1 MPNTDFSA
9 LSDAELLEFAK
20 QNQPSPL
27 VDAFIIGFL
36 IGILIFAAAVN
47 GWGLVML
54 IPLFM
59 IRAFLK
65 KPKRH
70 EALMSELKMRNLE

>member
-1 MPNTDFSA
+1 MNPNDLTS

-70 EALMSELKMRNLE
+70 EALVIELKKRGLE

>member
-1 MPNTDFSA
+1 MNPNDLTS

-27 VDAFIIGFL
+27 TDAFIIGFL

-65 KPKRH
+65 KPKRY
-70 EALMSELKMRNLE
+70 EAMMSELKRRKLG